1 MERLGNVDE
10 LNHLVVFLA
19 SDASSFI
26 DVSQPHV
33 CCYQLLAFTNSMIRR
48 SHCVV
53 SGKSWDLAKRNFLRL
68 VFWVS
73 SGFMSFTLPT

>member
-1 MERLGNVDE
+1 MERLYNVDE
-10 LNHLVVFLA
+10 LNHSAVFLA

-26 DVSQPHV
+26 DVSHPHV
-33 CCYQLLAFTNSMIRR
+33 CCYLLRAFTNSMIRR
-48 SHCVV
+48 LHCVV

-73 SGFMSFTLPT
+73 SGFMSFTLRT